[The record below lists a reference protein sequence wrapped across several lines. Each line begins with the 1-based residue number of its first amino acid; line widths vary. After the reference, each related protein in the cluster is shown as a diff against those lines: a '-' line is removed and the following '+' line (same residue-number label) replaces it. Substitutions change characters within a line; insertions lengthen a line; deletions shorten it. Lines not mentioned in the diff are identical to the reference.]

1 MTLGPQTQAVL
12 LLTARF
18 GKPGPTEPRPLSP
31 TEWGRFALWL
41 HERGLRPEDLLEAD
55 PTGRLD
61 GFADQSIGRER
72 VAFLL
77 GRGAALGLASERWA
91 RAGIWV
97 LTRGDAAYPSR
108 LRKHFQNATPPVLFG
123 CGKRELLEK
132 GGLAVVGSRNATA
145 EELGF
150 ASELGRTAAAQG
162 HSIVSGG
169 ARGIDEAAML
179 GALDHEGTVVGV
191 LADDLLKSATSAR
204 FRRGL
209 LAKNLVLVSPFGPET
224 GFEVGNAMGRNKYI
238 YALAEAAVVVTSTEG
253 KGGTWAGALE
263 DLKHRWVPLWVRR
276 TGDTPPGNA
285 ALLRR
290 GARPLPEDGL
300 DLAALFAA
308 SSEASGH
315 AAPVASPSN
324 GERTPRALAPAQVE
338 LDLRPRA
345 VAPKPEARPRP
356 SPAEASPTN
365 SFYAFFLS
373 RLRSLTAEGPL
384 TAEALLA
391 ALDLTKPQLA
401 AWLKRAVA
409 EGSVRK
415 HARPVRYSAPAE
427 TNPLSQRE

>member
-61 GFADQSIGRER
+61 GFSDQSIGPER
-72 VAFLL
+72 VGFLL

-97 LTRGDAAYPSR
+97 LTRGDTAYPSR
-108 LRKHFQNATPPVLFG
+108 LKKHFQNATPPVLFG
-123 CGKRELLEK
+123 CGKRELLDK

-150 ASELGRTAAAQG
+150 ATELGRTAAAQG

-179 GALDHEGTVVGV
+179 GALDREGTVVGV

-204 FRRGL
+204 FRQGL

-285 ALLRR
+285 ALLGR
-290 GARPLPEDGL
+290 GARPLPDGEL

-308 SSEASGH
+308 SSEAPAN
-315 AAPVASPSN
+315 AAPVASPST
-324 GERTPRALAPAQVE
+324 GERTPRTVALAPAQVE

-345 VAPKPEARPRP
+345 VAPKPEAPPRP
-356 SPAEASPTN
+356 PPTEAPPPD

-373 RLRSLTAEGPL
+373 RLRALTADGPL
-384 TAEALLA
+384 TEAALLA
-391 ALDLTKPQLA
+391 ALELTKPQLTT
-401 AWLKRAVA
+401 WLKRAVT
-409 EGSVRK
+409 EGHAARL
-415 HARPVRYSAPAE
+415 ARPVRYRA
-427 TNPLSQRE
+427 T